1 MKWLRGLRRG
11 SVADRLLGLRVRI
24 PLGSWMSVGCVYSV
38 MSGRGLW
45 DGLITLPEECMSAS
59 VIRYNN
65 NLCTAIKRWI
75 EVRLRKQKEQRKE
88 MKFIV
93 LIKDRIIQA

>member
-1 MKWLRGLRRG
+1 
-11 SVADRLLGLRVRI
+11 
-24 PLGSWMSVGCVYSV
+24 

-65 NLCTAIKRWI
+65 KLCTAISRWI
-75 EVRLRKQKEQRKE
+75 EVRLRKQKEQRKK